1 MSTTNST
8 KEIIVAGKISG
19 KFSLSFPCQG
29 PNSEILLGQGLVP
42 DKHGNWVL
50 ESEIIERMLALS
62 SATGIIYK
70 LIAKYTF
77 LPNK

>member
-8 KEIIVAGKISG
+8 KEIIVAGKISS
-19 KFSLSFPCQG
+19 KFSLGFPCQG
-29 PNSEILLGQGLVP
+29 PNSEILLGQGLIP

-50 ESEIIERMLALS
+50 KSEIIERMLALS

-70 LIAKYTF
+70 LTSKYTF